1 MRYISLLETQ
11 KHQPTL
17 DTIVGLSE
25 GLETTM
31 TALVSEI
38 ENLLRED

>member
-1 MRYISLLETQ
+1 MRYISLLETK

-17 DTIVGLSE
+17 DTIKGLSD

-38 ENLLRED
+38 ENLLREG